1 MTAPNNARTPG
12 DTIENKI
19 GVVSRTYARMI
30 GWLVSVSL
38 SALVAAFV
46 LYVSGLLPSSLPVE
60 AIPELWHLSASDY
73 AAATNRTIGWQ
84 WITQIADGRYLVY
97 LSLVLFPAGT
107 MLLVAIASP
116 LYLRAR
122 APWMSLIALLEAAVL
137 LFAAIAV

>member
-1 MTAPNNARTPG
+1 MNESKDALTP
-12 DTIENKI
+12 DETIEVKI
-19 GVVSRTYARMI
+19 GFVSRTYARMI
-30 GWLVSVSL
+30 GWLVTISL
-38 SALVAAFV
+38 STLVAAFV

-60 AIPELWHLSASDY
+60 TIPGLWHLSAADC

-84 WITQIADGRYLVY
+84 WITQVADGRYLVY

-122 APWMSLIALLEAAVL
+122 APLMSLIALLEAAVL